1 MYRDDLVDEIREDL
15 CKRLTAQPNSMAAS
29 DDEVRIA
36 YLLGKLDEVHHN
48 LTEANQEIESLKG
61 EIENMNEE
69 G

>member
-1 MYRDDLVDEIREDL
+1 MYRDELVDEIREDL
-15 CKRLTAQPNSMAAS
+15 CKRFKNQPNSMAAS

-36 YLLGKLDEVHHN
+36 YLLGKLDEVHKN